1 MRIGITGSLSSG
13 KSSVAKIL
21 SNKKDIVFSADKV
34 VKKLYT
40 SKKFKKMISKKFK
53 LKTNNIK
60 QEIKKKLLSKK
71 ISLKELGKIIHPAVR
86 REMIA
91 FSKKKQNKNVILFE
105 IPLLIESKL
114 MKFFDATVLVIAPK
128 KLRIK
133 RYLKN
138 GGDRRMFN
146 LLDKNQ
152 MPQRKKLNYCDYL
165 IVNNNSKNVL
175 KKRITDIIRD

>member
-1 MRIGITGSLSSG
+1 
-13 KSSVAKIL
+13 
-21 SNKKDIVFSADKV
+21 
-34 VKKLYT
+34 
-40 SKKFKKMISKKFK
+40 
-53 LKTNNIK
+53 
-60 QEIKKKLLSKK
+60 
-71 ISLKELGKIIHPAVR
+71 
-86 REMIA
+86 MIA

-114 MKFFDATVLVIAPK
+114 MKFFDATILVIAPK

>member
-13 KSSVAKIL
+13 KSLVAKIL

-60 QEIKKKLLSKK
+60 QEIKKKLLNKK

-86 REMIA
+86 KEMIA

-175 KKRITDIIRD
+175 KKKITDIIRD

>member
-1 MRIGITGSLSSG
+1 
-13 KSSVAKIL
+13 
-21 SNKKDIVFSADKV
+21 
-34 VKKLYT
+34 
-40 SKKFKKMISKKFK
+40 
-53 LKTNNIK
+53 
-60 QEIKKKLLSKK
+60 
-71 ISLKELGKIIHPAVR
+71 
-86 REMIA
+86 
-91 FSKKKQNKNVILFE
+91 
-105 IPLLIESKL
+105 
-114 MKFFDATVLVIAPK
+114 MKFFDATILVIAPK

-175 KKRITDIIRD
+175 KKRITDIIRE

>member
-1 MRIGITGSLSSG
+1 
-13 KSSVAKIL
+13 
-21 SNKKDIVFSADKV
+21 
-34 VKKLYT
+34 
-40 SKKFKKMISKKFK
+40 
-53 LKTNNIK
+53 
-60 QEIKKKLLSKK
+60 
-71 ISLKELGKIIHPAVR
+71 
-86 REMIA
+86 MIA